1 MKLRRQ
7 GVLRG
12 FRPSGHRS
20 LAIYGTVIRWG
31 LIVGMAEFLL
41 SGCISSAPIIP
52 HPTVV
57 RVPYPED
64 VSPTWNREV
73 IEELYSVSPLL
84 NPDGRGNLN
93 VIFEQSFLTLMP
105 WEAVRQIEELNELA
119 YARTEDEQ
127 NRVLEER
134 ERFYKNHV
142 VFKGILVGDFP
153 DVVKPELYIPD
164 GIYLIDDKG
173 NKFDPILSES
183 LDPLVASELDTYMAD
198 GKDERIEF
206 LWFGT
211 MIYYGFPRI
220 VFPDEALTRETRAL
234 TLYLAIF
241 QKRISFTW
249 IFDPE
254 YELPERLRIKKRRL
268 FRDSY

>member
-1 MKLRRQ
+1 MRLRRQ

-20 LAIYGTVIRWG
+20 LALYGTVIRWG
-31 LIVGMAEFLL
+31 LIVGMAEILL

-84 NPDGRGNLN
+84 NPDGRGNLK
-93 VIFEQSFLTLMP
+93 VIFDQSFLTLVA
-105 WEAVRQIEELNELA
+105 WEGVRQIEELNKLA
-119 YARTEDEQ
+119 YARTDEEQ
-127 NRVLEER
+127 YRALEER

-142 VFKGILVGDFP
+142 VFKGIFVGNFA
-153 DVVKPELYIPD
+153 DVVKPELYSPD

-173 NKFDPILSES
+173 NKFDPIRSES
-183 LDPLVASELDTYMAD
+183 LDPLVASEMDAYMSD
-198 GKDERIEF
+198 GSEEREAF
-206 LWFGT
+206 LWWST
-211 MIYYGFPRI
+211 MTYYGFPRI
-220 VFPDEALTRETRAL
+220 VFPAEALTRETRAL